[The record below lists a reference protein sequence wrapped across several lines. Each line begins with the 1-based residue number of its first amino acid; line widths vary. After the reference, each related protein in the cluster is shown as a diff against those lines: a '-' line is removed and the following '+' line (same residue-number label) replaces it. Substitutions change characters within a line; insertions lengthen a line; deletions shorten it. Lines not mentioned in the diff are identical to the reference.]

1 MDQTLSSWRDRY
13 WGPATASRLGLGHI
27 NVKEDTM
34 ATKFRLY
41 RLCIAIMSFAA
52 LLEAI
57 GAPRKFN

>member
-1 MDQTLSSWRDRY
+1 
-13 WGPATASRLGLGHI
+13 
-27 NVKEDTM
+27 M